1 MENVNE
7 INKTT
12 ELQNIANGAQLTE
25 KQLEFLDLLSEKFKT
40 IEKDVFIKHLT
51 LLMKL
56 YKIQINRNTEKAFLG
71 FQQRAVLS
79 LDATEKEQLAAFK
92 TLVPSVIQ
100 RDLFNL
106 KEGVLDILEIIET
119 GKVQTDLNK
128 EENYVKL
135 SMKSVKVKASYI
147 KPYDNLI
154 DFSEQFTETNVKWV
168 DKVRITVFLPTTMV
182 FDKAKQYELLVS
194 NFSGVQIREKQGNTT
209 ETKET
214 EATKNLDAK

>member
-25 KQLEFLDLLSEKFKT
+25 KQLEFLELLSEKFKT

>member
-25 KQLEFLDLLSEKFKT
+25 KQLEFLELLSEKFKT

-79 LDATEKEQLAAFK
+79 LSKTETEQLAAFK

-106 KEGVLDILEIIET
+106 KEGVLDILEVIET

-168 DKVRITVFLPTTMV
+168 DKVRITVFLPTAMV

-194 NFSGVQIREKQGNTT
+194 NFSGVQIHEKQGNTT

-214 EATKNLDAK
+214 EATENLDVQ

>member
-25 KQLEFLDLLSEKFKT
+25 KQLEFLELLSEKFKT

-194 NFSGVQIREKQGNTT
+194 NFSGVQIREKQGNTA